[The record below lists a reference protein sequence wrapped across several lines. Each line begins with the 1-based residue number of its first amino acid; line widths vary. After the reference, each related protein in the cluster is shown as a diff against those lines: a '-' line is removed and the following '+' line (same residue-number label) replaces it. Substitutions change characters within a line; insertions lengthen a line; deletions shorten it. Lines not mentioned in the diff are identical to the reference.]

1 MRKGPFLY
9 VGNGKVPTYH
19 WCRVNH
25 LKASS
30 YSIYSQ
36 ASVIAINQDPKGVF
50 PATRVWRYY
59 VSDTDEDPQG
69 EIQMWSG
76 PLDNGDQVVA
86 LLNVRKRS
94 KTNEHRPWKRF
105 SLTAI
110 WVQRELTSTWDIYDL
125 WANRVDNSSRRLL
138 SLNRIRQPPVFS
150 TMLQS
155 SLIKTVC
162 LRMIQDCL
170 ARKLVVFLQMLYLT
184 QLFQLMVSPSIG

>member
-1 MRKGPFLY
+1 MVKSPLIIGADL
-9 VGNGKVPTYH
+9 
-19 WCRVNH
+19 NH

-36 ASVIAINQDPKGVF
+36 ASVIAINQDPKGI

-59 VSDTDEDPQG
+59 VSDTDEYGQG

-86 LLNVRKRS
+86 LLNGGSVA
-94 KTNEHRPWKRF
+94 RP
-105 SLTAI
+105 
-110 WVQRELTSTWDIYDL
+110 
-125 WANRVDNSSRRLL
+125 
-138 SLNRIRQPPVFS
+138 IRQPPVFS